1 MIDLRW
7 HILSGTPCGPESF
20 AESVQ
25 MCRAAIAD
33 GVQTLVASPR
43 WEAEQSAPPLS
54 FDKCEQQISRLMDE
68 TGGSLKIKL
77 GFGLQFS
84 PRLPELTDQYGARLA
99 VGGKRYLMVSMPTS
113 VLPADTEEVWSSLNG
128 KGFRVIVAHPECSPA
143 IRRQPERLSQW
154 MDSGVILQIDAGSV
168 AGTHGR
174 EVLRFAFDCLQKY
187 GENIVVASNTRP
199 GGEAKHPLSKIRE
212 TLVDKVGAGMTAKI
226 MTETPLEIV
235 GDSTEAQGA
244 GQRPVRG
251 SLSTVLCSFS
261 PLRTLIGGL

>member
-1 MIDLRW
+1 MIDLRC

-25 MCRAAIAD
+25 MCRAAIKD
-33 GVQTLVASPR
+33 GVRTLVASPR
-43 WEAEQSAPPLS
+43 WEAGHSEPPLS
-54 FDKCEQQISRLMDE
+54 FDKCEQQISRLMSE
-68 TGGSLKIKL
+68 TDGALNIKL

-84 PRLPELTDQYGARLA
+84 PRLPELADQYGARLA
-99 VGGKRYLMVSMPTS
+99 VGGKRYLLVSMPIT
-113 VLPADTEEVWSSLNG
+113 VIPADTEEVWSRLNG

-154 MDSGVILQIDAGSV
+154 VDSGVIQQIDAGSV

-174 EVLRFAFDCLQKY
+174 EVRRFAFDCLQKY

-199 GGEAKHPLSKIRE
+199 GGKAKHPLNKVRE
-212 TLVDKVGAGMTAKI
+212 TLVDMVGAGMTAKI
-226 MTETPLEIV
+226 MRETPLEIV

-244 GQRPVRG
+244 GQRPVRRG
-251 SLSTVLCSFS
+251 LSTVLRSFS
-261 PLRTLIGGL
+261 PLRTLISGL